1 MARYVGPSC
10 RLCRREGMK
19 LFLKGERCVSKKC
32 AFERRGF
39 PPGQAG
45 QGRTKVKEY
54 GLQLREKQKV
64 KRVYGVLERQFR
76 GYFARADR
84 AKGVTGENLL
94 IILETRLDTVVTRL
108 GFASSVPQ
116 ARQLVRHNHFL
127 LNGHKM
133 DIPSYRVRKG
143 DVIEVREPSRGLA
156 AIVSSLERV
165 TGREQGGWLSLDK
178 EAMKGT
184 VTDLPARDAV
194 TLAVQEQLIV
204 ELYSK

>member
-1 MARYVGPSC
+1 
-10 RLCRREGMK
+10 MK

-39 PPGQAG
+39 PPGQVG
-45 QGRTKVKEY
+45 EGRGRAKVKEY

-94 IILETRLDTVVTRL
+94 IMLETRLDAVVTRL

-116 ARQLVRHNHFL
+116 ARQLIRHNHFFI
-127 LNGHKM
+127 NGGKM

-143 DVIEVREPSRGLA
+143 DVIEVREPSRSLA
-156 AIVSSLERV
+156 AIQSSLDRV
-165 TGREQGGWLSLDK
+165 TGKDQTGWLSLDRD
-178 EAMKGT
+178 AMKGT

>member
-19 LFLKGERCVSKKC
+19 LFLKGERCVSNKC

-39 PPGQAG
+39 PPGMAG
-45 QGRTKVKEY
+45 QGRPKVKEY

-76 GYFARADR
+76 GYFAKADK

-94 IILETRLDTVVTRL
+94 IMLETRLDTVVTRL
-108 GFASSVPQ
+108 GFATSVPQ
-116 ARQLVRHNHFL
+116 ARQLIRHNHFL
-127 LNGHKM
+127 INGHKM
-133 DIPSYRVRKG
+133 DIPSYRARKG
-143 DVIEVREPSRGLA
+143 DVIEVREASRGLA
-156 AIVSSLERV
+156 SIKSSLDRV
-165 TGREQGGWLSLDK
+165 TGKEQAGWLALDK